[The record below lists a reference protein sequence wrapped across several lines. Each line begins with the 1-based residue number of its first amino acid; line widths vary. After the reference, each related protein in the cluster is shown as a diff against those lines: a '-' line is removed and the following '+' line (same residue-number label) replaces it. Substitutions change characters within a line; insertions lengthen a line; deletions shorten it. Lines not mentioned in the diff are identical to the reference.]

1 MFTSILVPLDGS
13 EYSRLALSVA
23 CRLVP
28 PEGGQ
33 IYLLHVPEPL
43 PGEPLLIWGLAAIPS
58 GATQE
63 ERDQAG
69 QKLLDRAIDAA
80 RADGVDAI
88 TPMLVHGDPRL
99 VILSA
104 AKEKGVEAIVMGSR
118 GLSDIKGLMVGS
130 IAHKVSH
137 SADCH
142 VITVH

>member
-23 CRLVP
+23 CKLVS

-33 IYLLHVPEPL
+33 IILLHIPEPL
-43 PGEPLLIWGLAAIPS
+43 PNEPLLIWGLAAVPM

-63 ERDQAG
+63 QRDQVG
-69 QKLLDRAIDAA
+69 RELLEKATDAA
-80 RADGVDAI
+80 RTQGIDTTSI
-88 TPMLVHGDPRL
+88 LTQGDPRL
-99 VILSA
+99 VIVST

-118 GLSDIKGLMVGS
+118 GLSDIEGLMVGS

>member
-1 MFTSILVPLDGS
+1 MFKSILVPLDGS
-13 EYSRLALSVA
+13 EYSRLALNVA
-23 CRLVP
+23 CKLVS

-33 IYLLHVPEPL
+33 IVLLHIPEPL
-43 PGEPLLIWGLAAIPS
+43 PNEPLLIWGLIAVPM

-63 ERDQAG
+63 QRDQAG

-80 RADGVDAI
+80 RAEGVETI

-137 SADCH
+137 SAECH